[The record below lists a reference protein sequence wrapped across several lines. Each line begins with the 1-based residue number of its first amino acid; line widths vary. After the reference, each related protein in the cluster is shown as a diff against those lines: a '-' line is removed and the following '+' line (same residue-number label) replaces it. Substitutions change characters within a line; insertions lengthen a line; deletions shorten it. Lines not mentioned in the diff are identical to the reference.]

1 MGFFSRKLGPS
12 RGEGTVENA
21 GVPEGFTD
29 PTSGQIKY
37 CERGGGN
44 SRGIFFVGHRIR
56 IRDLP
61 VNAT

>member
-12 RGEGTVENA
+12 HGESTVEKS
-21 GVPEGFTD
+21 GVLEGFTD

-37 CERGGGN
+37 RERGVVN

-56 IRDLP
+56 SRDLP